1 MNEPPGGGDS
11 PHRDSAAVLGDERM
25 RITVSGRRADVPEA
39 LRDYVTSKA
48 SKLDRYYD
56 RLHSVEI
63 VFDQVAGDPFVEVIA
78 SGDHHNTFV
87 AKEQHADAYA
97 AADQALKELEGQ
109 LRRHKEKHR
118 NRKHTGGRDDKQVL
132 GETP

>member
-1 MNEPPGGGDS
+1 
-11 PHRDSAAVLGDERM
+11 M
-25 RITVSGRRADVPEA
+25 RITVTGRHTDLP
-39 LRDYVTSKA
+39 DGFKSYVQEKA
-48 SKLDRYYD
+48 EKLDRYYD

-63 VFDQVAGDPFVEVIA
+63 VVDQEAGNQFVEIIA

-87 AKEQHADAYA
+87 AKEKHADAYA

-118 NRKHTGGRDDKQVL
+118 NRKHLGGRDDKQTMGDV
-132 GETP
+132 P